1 MLCIVSAATY
11 AGCENSTMR
20 VHTDRHLPIKVYVDG
35 NTGSNPPTEN
45 VTVRN
50 IYPGRHRLKVVEVYT
65 DSYGYRVRRVV
76 YDGMIKV
83 HPSVYMEA
91 RVDEG
96 RGVAVHETDVDCDG
110 NEIDRR
116 GNNGQQHQGGDYHH
130 YDNEST
136 HPPAGNNNT
145 APAPS
150 EPVAQAA
157 PEAAPAHMSDADF
170 AQIKNTIIATKFETK
185 KMDTL
190 RTLAA
195 SGSFDVA
202 QVSELMGLF
211 AFESN
216 KLDVAKMMYPYTVD
230 KQNYKRLESNFNFE
244 ARKKDF
250 EKFLGER

>member
-1 MLCIVSAATY
+1 
-11 AGCENSTMR
+11 
-20 VHTDRHLPIKVYVDG
+20 
-35 NTGSNPPTEN
+35 
-45 VTVRN
+45 
-50 IYPGRHRLKVVEVYT
+50 
-65 DSYGYRVRRVV
+65 
-76 YDGMIKV
+76 
-83 HPSVYMEA
+83 MEA
-91 RVDEG
+91 HVDEG
-96 RGVAVHETDVDCDG
+96 RGVAVHETNMDCDG
-110 NEIDRR
+110 NDIDRR
-116 GNNGQQHQGGDYHH
+116 GNNGEQHQSGEYHH
-130 YDNEST
+130 YDNESSN
-136 HPPAGNNNT
+136 PASGSNN
-145 APAPS
+145 PAPS
-150 EPVAQAA
+150 ASEPSASAA

-195 SGSFDVA
+195 SGTFIVS